1 MSSDTST
8 ANFSDGTLGFGAA
21 LSAYLIWGL
30 FPLYYHALASVP
42 AVEVLCHRVVWS
54 ALLCIVLL
62 AARGK
67 LGELLAVFRDRKTL
81 FGLLASGVAISVNWG
96 TFIWAVSVGRALDA
110 SLAYYV
116 MPLFMLLLG
125 VLFLKE
131 KLSGRQYVATAVMVA
146 AVALLTWD
154 RGELPWVVVV
164 LPISFGLYGLLR
176 KLVVVDS
183 MVGLTVET
191 LLMTPFALV
200 YLLTRPEGG
209 ALLHDAFNIKFL
221 LVACGPVTTLPL
233 VLFGYGAR
241 RLPLST
247 AGVLQYVNPT
257 MQAAIAVILL
267 GEPLGRLQFITF
279 ALIWFGLLL
288 YSLPMRGRVAA
299 D

>member
-1 MSSDTST
+1 M
-8 ANFSDGTLGFGAA
+8 AA

-30 FPLYYHALASVP
+30 FPIYYHALAAVP

-54 ALLCIVLL
+54 ALLCVLLL

-67 LGELLAVFRDRKTL
+67 LGELRAALTNRKTL
-81 FGLLASGVAISVNWG
+81 LGLTASGTAISVNWG
-96 TFIWAVSVGRALDA
+96 GYIWAVSQGRALDA

-116 MPLFMLLLG
+116 LPLVMLLLG

-131 KLSGRQYVATAVMVA
+131 KLGPRQWAAIGVMAA
-146 AVALLTWD
+146 AVALLTYD

-164 LPISFGLYGLLR
+164 LPISFGLYGLAR
-176 KLVVVDS
+176 KLVAVDA
-183 MVGLTVET
+183 MVGVTVET
-191 LLMTPFALV
+191 LLLTPFALA
-200 YLLTRPEGG
+200 YLLTRPDGG
-209 ALLHDAFNIKFL
+209 ALLTAAPTLKAL
-221 LVACGPVTTLPL
+221 LIACGPVTTVPL
-233 VLFGYGAR
+233 VLFSYGAR
-241 RLPLST
+241 RLSLAT

-257 MQAAIAVILL
+257 MQAVMAVAVL
-267 GEPLGRLQFITF
+267 GEALSRLQFVTF